1 MSYDFLNSSDIKD
14 KQFEPP
20 EPEFRLKQHSSKL
33 PVSSRLFPEWA
44 VAAFAILKDKYPKL
58 TISSMSELI
67 ALSMQDYIKQNYNM
81 VDGQL
86 PPTEDAIN
94 FLLNAGFVNPDNK
107 RQFKHISRAN
117 QRVNE
122 YEVEKAGSNSLK
134 DQYEYYKNRDPEKAE
149 KIMQKMTDQVT
160 QELAEDKDESSTSKS
175 EWEERDTSDEQVID
189 DHQNSDIATPDH
201 LDQVETAGGDEDG
214 QD

>member
-86 PPTEDAIN
+86 PPTEDAID
-94 FLLNAGFVNPDNK
+94 FLLNSGFINPNSK
-107 RQFKHISRAN
+107 RQFKHIAQAN
-117 QRVNE
+117 QKVNE
-122 YEVEKAGSNSLK
+122 YEVEKASSDNLK

-149 KIMQKMTDQVT
+149 EIMNKMTKQVT
-160 QELAEDKDESSTSKS
+160 QELAEEPEPEEEKDYSSDKS
-175 EWEERDTSDEQVID
+175 EQVVD
-189 DHQNSDIATPDH
+189 DHQNSGIATPDH
-201 LDQVETAGGDEDG
+201 LDQVETAGGSEDG
-214 QD
+214 